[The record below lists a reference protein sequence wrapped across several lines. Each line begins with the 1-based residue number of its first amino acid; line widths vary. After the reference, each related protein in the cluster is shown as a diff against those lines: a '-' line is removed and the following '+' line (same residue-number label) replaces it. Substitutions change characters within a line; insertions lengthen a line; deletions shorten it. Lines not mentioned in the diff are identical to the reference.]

1 MPLCIVDTE
10 EEQQACAS
18 FESNSEQD
26 TRPASAEN
34 MQDPSSSSS
43 TSNQQNVDETV
54 PKTTYLEQIESNSD
68 DICTYSS
75 TDVTVVQKDPEFYK
89 EYFENNDVRIF

>member
-1 MPLCIVDTE
+1 MPFCIVDR
-10 EEQQACAS
+10 EEQQKACAS
-18 FESNSEQD
+18 FEKNSEQD

-34 MQDPSSSSS
+34 VQDPSSSI
-43 TSNQQNVDETV
+43 SNQQNVDETV

-89 EYFENNDVRIF
+89 EYFENKDVRMF